1 MTRRR
6 NACIAAAAL
15 TAALLAGCGGDDSE
29 SSPPPAAAADS
40 SRVSVKAF
48 MFDPDPLRVAAG
60 TEITWANADATIHT
74 VTTGTRRRPD
84 GRLDAPLD
92 PSGGEFRASF
102 DRPGTYRY
110 FCARHSGPGMT
121 AVVVVE

>member
-1 MTRRR
+1 MNPLRTT
-6 NACIAAAAL
+6 CIAATL
-15 TAALLAGCGGDDSE
+15 TAALIAGCGEDDSE
-29 SSPPPAAAADS
+29 SSAQPATPAADA

-60 TEITWANADATIHT
+60 TEVTWANADATVHT
-74 VTTGTRRRPD
+74 VTTGTRKQPD
-84 GRLDAPLD
+84 GRLDARLA
-92 PSGGEFRASF
+92 PSGGEVRETF

-121 AVVVVE
+121 AVLVVE